1 MRSRLVWTVASVLCV
16 GLAAAEP
23 ASAQQT
29 LNFNLGLF
37 NIRGEDARVEGDVLV
52 ENRDTFVFDFDDF
65 NTASIGAEWLFPIGE
80 FLEAGAGIQ
89 FSNRTVP
96 TLYDEFVRPDGSE
109 IEQEIKLRIVPI
121 SGTLRVLPLG
131 KSNAF
136 QPYVGGGIAL
146 YNWRYT
152 ETGDF
157 INFSVP
163 GLPVFRESYVAT
175 GNNLGPVAVFGA
187 RYAADR
193 FTVGGEIR
201 YQKAE
206 GDLDTDDF
214 FGPKIDLGGFHYSAT
229 FGVRF

>member
-1 MRSRLVWTVASVLCV
+1 MRARFAWTVASVLTVSLFCADV
-16 GLAAAEP
+16 

-29 LNFNLGLF
+29 LNFNLGKF
-37 NIRGEDARVEGDVLV
+37 FVRGEDARVEGDVLV
-52 ENRDTFVFDFDDF
+52 ENLDTFVFDIEDF
-65 NTASIGAEWLFPIGE
+65 SGLSVGAEWLIPIGE

-89 FSNRTVP
+89 FSSKTVDSI
-96 TLYDEFVRPDGSE
+96 YDEFVRPDGSE
-109 IEQEIKLRIVPI
+109 IEQEIKLRVVPI

-131 KSNAF
+131 RSNAF

-146 YNWRYT
+146 YNWRYV

-157 INFSVP
+157 IDFSLS
-163 GLPVFRESYVAT
+163 GLPVFRESYVASDNDI
-175 GNNLGPVAVFGA
+175 GAVAVFGA

-193 FTVGGEIR
+193 FTVGGELR

-214 FGPKIDLGGFHYSAT
+214 FGPKIDLGGFHLSAT